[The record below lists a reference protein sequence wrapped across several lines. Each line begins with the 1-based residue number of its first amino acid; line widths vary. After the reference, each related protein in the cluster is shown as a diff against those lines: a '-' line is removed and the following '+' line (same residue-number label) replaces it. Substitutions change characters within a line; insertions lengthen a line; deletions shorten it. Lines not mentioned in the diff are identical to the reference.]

1 MLCAVD
7 LVLDDDRELVRFVAY
22 EDVEVAPLAL
32 HLCVSKIPHIQVD
45 RETKE
50 WPARAAR
57 NAYCSRRR
65 RNPSPN
71 PWLCRGSSRNARKS
85 E

>member
-32 HLCVSKIPHIQVD
+32 HLCVSEIPHIQVD
-45 RETKE
+45 RGNRGVAG
-50 WPARAAR
+50 ARRAER
-57 NAYCSRRR
+57 
-65 RNPSPN
+65 
-71 PWLCRGSSRNARKS
+71 LLQ
-85 E
+85 